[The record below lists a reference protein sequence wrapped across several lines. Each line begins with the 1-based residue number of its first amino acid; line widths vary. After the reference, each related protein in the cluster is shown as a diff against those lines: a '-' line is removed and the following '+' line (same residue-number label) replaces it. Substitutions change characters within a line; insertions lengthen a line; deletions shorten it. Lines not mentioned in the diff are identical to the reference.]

1 MLQSILVL
9 LVGFALLIKGAD
21 YLVTGSVSLARKYKV
36 SNLVIGLTI
45 VGFGTSAPE
54 LAVNLTSALSGSTD
68 LAIGNIIGSNIAN
81 VFLILGICAIIYP
94 LTVKRNTIWK
104 EIPLSL
110 LAAVITVVL
119 ANDVF
124 FDGGIGSSWNV
135 LSRIDGL
142 VLLSFFIIFMYYIF
156 GISKETD
163 MDDSVEYVHLGK
175 YKMWS
180 YILGGLAALVIGGKW
195 IVESAVF
202 IAAHIGMSES
212 VIGLTIVAVG
222 TSLPE
227 LAASAVAAYRKETD
241 IAVGNIVGSNIFNIF
256 WILGLSAVISPLP
269 LQHDA
274 FIDLE
279 FLVFSSLLLFIF
291 LFVGEKEKI
300 ERRQGVLF
308 LCIYAFYISTFWLR

>member
-1 MLQSILVL
+1 MLHSIAL
-9 LVGFALLIKGAD
+9 LIVGFLLLIKGAD
-21 YLVTGSVSLARKYKV
+21 YLVTGSVSLAKKYRI

-54 LAVNLTSALSGSTD
+54 LAVNLTSAFSGSTD

-94 LTVKRNTIWK
+94 LTVKRNTVWK

-110 LAAVITVVL
+110 LAAVITAVL
-119 ANDVF
+119 ANDIF
-124 FDGGIGSSWNV
+124 FDTQVGSTFNV
-135 LSRIDGL
+135 ISRIDGL

-156 GISKETD
+156 GIAKESD
-163 MDDSVEYVHLGK
+163 ANEEIERVHLPK
-175 YKMWS
+175 YKIGL
-180 YILGGLAALVIGGKW
+180 YIAGGLAALVLGGKW
-195 IVESAVF
+195 IVGSAVF
-202 IAAHIGMSES
+202 IASALGISES
-212 VIGLTIVAVG
+212 IIGLTIVAVG

-227 LAASAVAAYRKETD
+227 LAASAVAAYRKHSD

-279 FLVFSSLLLFIF
+279 FLVFSSLLLFVF
-291 LFVGEKEKI
+291 LFIGEKEKI

-308 LCIYAFYISTFWLR
+308 LLIYAFYISTFWLR

>member
-1 MLQSILVL
+1 MLHSIAL
-9 LVGFALLIKGAD
+9 LIVGFILLIKGAD
-21 YLVTGSVSLARKYKV
+21 YLVTGSVSLAKKYRI

-94 LTVKRNTIWK
+94 LSVKRNTVWK

-110 LAAVITVVL
+110 LAAVITAVL
-119 ANDVF
+119 ANDIFLDTNV
-124 FDGGIGSSWNV
+124 GSTFNV
-135 LSRIDGL
+135 ISRIDGI

-156 GISKETD
+156 GIAKESDVEDEITHAHLSKFKI
-163 MDDSVEYVHLGK
+163 GA
-175 YKMWS
+175 
-180 YILGGLAALVIGGKW
+180 YIAGGLAALVLGGKW
-195 IVESAVF
+195 IVGSAVF
-202 IAAHIGMSES
+202 IASSLGISES
-212 VIGLTIVAVG
+212 IIGLTIVAVG

-227 LAASAVAAYRKETD
+227 LAASAVAAYRKQAD

-256 WILGLSAVISPLP
+256 WILGLSATISPLP

-279 FLVFSSLLLFIF
+279 FLILSSLLLFVF
-291 LFVGEKEKI
+291 LFIGEKEKI
-300 ERRQGVLF
+300 ERRQGILF

>member
-1 MLQSILVL
+1 MIHSITL
-9 LVGFALLIKGAD
+9 LVVGFLLLIKGAD
-21 YLVTGSVSLARKYKV
+21 YLVTGSVSLAKKYKI

-54 LAVNLTSALSGSTD
+54 LAVNLTSAFSGSTD
-68 LAIGNIIGSNIAN
+68 LAIGNIIGSNISN

-94 LTVKRNTIWK
+94 LTVKRNTVWK

-110 LAAVITVVL
+110 LAAVITAVL
-119 ANDVF
+119 ANDIF
-124 FDGGIGSSWNV
+124 FDTQVGSTFNV
-135 LSRIDGL
+135 ISRIDGL

-156 GISKETD
+156 GIAKESDTN
-163 MDDSVEYVHLGK
+163 EEIEHVHLPK
-175 YKMWS
+175 YKIGL
-180 YILGGLAALVIGGKW
+180 YIAGGLAALVLGGKW
-195 IVESAVF
+195 IVGSAVF
-202 IAAHIGMSES
+202 IASTMGISES
-212 VIGLTIVAVG
+212 IIGLTIVAVG

-227 LAASAVAAYRKETD
+227 LAASAVAAYRKHSD

-279 FLVFSSLLLFIF
+279 FLVFSSLLLFVF
-291 LFVGEKEKI
+291 LFIGEKEKI

-308 LCIYAFYISTFWLR
+308 ILIYAFYISTFWLR